1 MEYTKELLLPKET
14 LDRYNEILTTEPE
27 DESECFGENETIT
40 ETVKFE
46 NGYEMDIKICG
57 VQFKEGE
64 SNLPWAEA
72 VLFHNGNEVTF
83 TEPSEDFK
91 GEWWCKDDG
100 NTFTVLVK
108 AQ

>member
-14 LDRYNEILTTEPE
+14 FDRYNKILTTEPE
-27 DESECFGENETIT
+27 DEGECFGENETIT

-46 NGYEMDIKICG
+46 DGYEMDIKICG
-57 VQFKEGE
+57 VQFKKDE
-64 SNLPWAEA
+64 SNLPWTEA

-83 TEPSEDFK
+83 TEPFEDFE
-91 GEWWCKDDG
+91 GEWLCEDDE